1 MLRLNFKKYLLRSFF
16 LLAGFVV
23 FLTSCSL
30 FEKQTESADKIIQKA
45 SRQKIFFAPYD
56 LVWKAA
62 HQSIKYTIASE
73 NQDFGVIETDYVKAV
88 DGWLPPDKVKPE
100 YKSARYKLN
109 LTFAKGKIDG
119 RESTRITIDKKVE
132 IFRDFISEKQIISSD
147 GLEELSLFYRI
158 EREIII
164 AQALKKAATG
174 PATGSGATP
183 SPR

>member
-1 MLRLNFKKYLLRSFF
+1 MRRLNYKNDSFRKLF
-16 LLAGFVV
+16 SATVLTTVLA
-23 FLTSCSL
+23 SCTL

-88 DGWLPPDKVKPE
+88 DGWLPPDKSKPE

-109 LTFAKGKIDG
+109 LTFAKGKTEG
-119 RESTRITIDKKVE
+119 HESTRVTIDKKIE
-132 IFRDFISEKQIISSD
+132 IFRDFISEKQILSSD
-147 GLEELSLFYRI
+147 GLEELTLFYRI
-158 EREIII
+158 EREIRI
-164 AQALKKAATG
+164 ALALKKASLVPTTSTG
-174 PATGSGATP
+174 PS
-183 SPR
+183 SSN

>member
-1 MLRLNFKKYLLRSFF
+1 MLRLNCKNLFF
-16 LLAGFVV
+16 HRICWSAFLFLMLAG
-23 FLTSCSL
+23 CAL

-88 DGWLPPDKVKPE
+88 DGWLPPDKSKPE

-109 LTFAKGKIDG
+109 LTFAKGKIEG
-119 RESTRITIDKKVE
+119 RESTRVTIDKKVE

-147 GLEELSLFYRI
+147 GLEELSLFYRV

-164 AQALKKAATG
+164 AQALKKASAI
-174 PATGSGATP
+174 PAASSGG
-183 SPR
+183 R

>member
-1 MLRLNFKKYLLRSFF
+1 MLQPNYKTYFLKKWILVPACVVS
-16 LLAGFVV
+16 LAGC
-23 FLTSCSL
+23 TL
-30 FEKQTESADKIIQKA
+30 FEKQTDSADKIIQKA

-109 LTFAKGKIDG
+109 ITFAKGKIDG
-119 RESTRITIDKKVE
+119 RESTRVTIDKKVE

-147 GLEELSLFYRI
+147 GLEELTLFYRI

-164 AQALKKAATG
+164 AQALKKASAV
-174 PATGSGATP
+174 PATTN
-183 SPR
+183 